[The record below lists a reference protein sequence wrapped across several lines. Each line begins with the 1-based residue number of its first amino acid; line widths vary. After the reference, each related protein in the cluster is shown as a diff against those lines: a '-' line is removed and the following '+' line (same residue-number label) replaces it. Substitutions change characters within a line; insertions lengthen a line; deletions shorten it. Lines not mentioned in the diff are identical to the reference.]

1 MKTKISLLIIIILM
15 SMTTYG
21 QNVDMERMDRDLEVA
36 KNVIESLLG
45 QDNSYFMWSRNI
57 DASYLEGYGVIF
69 TLPNDFVYS
78 VGSGRAV
85 GVSSYRRA
93 EADYRRSEAAV
104 LAEEDAKEKAD
115 QAEAMEKAATEAGE
129 KTKEAIT
136 NFLVDYSDLI
146 GQLNPTE
153 KIMVH
158 SKAQDDFLISIVG
171 EGSSTWSIE
180 EEGGTSSFSAEI
192 ERKDVSEYKQGK
204 ITREEAIKRI
214 EFTESK
220 PAEKEQD
227 LELFASIVR
236 RLYSPDLSKTFFTEK
251 EPRYERLNGFGVI
264 FYMNTY
270 SSYENDRL
278 YSMPVLGRDD
288 VDADERKKTIEEL
301 YPVFEE
307 ELKEVLVE
315 YGRTIK
321 SVDDDEVI
329 MMKIKSTRCKDC
341 SIPESLELTVKK
353 SILSQFDQRKI
364 SLDEAK
370 RSVKIQ
376 RQK

>member
-1 MKTKISLLIIIILM
+1 
-15 SMTTYG
+15 
-21 QNVDMERMDRDLEVA
+21 
-36 KNVIESLLG
+36 
-45 QDNSYFMWSRNI
+45 
-57 DASYLEGYGVIF
+57 
-69 TLPNDFVYS
+69 
-78 VGSGRAV
+78 
-85 GVSSYRRA
+85 
-93 EADYRRSEAAV
+93 
-104 LAEEDAKEKAD
+104 
-115 QAEAMEKAATEAGE
+115 
-129 KTKEAIT
+129 
-136 NFLVDYSDLI
+136 
-146 GQLNPTE
+146 
-153 KIMVH
+153 
-158 SKAQDDFLISIVG
+158 
-171 EGSSTWSIE
+171 
-180 EEGGTSSFSAEI
+180 
-192 ERKDVSEYKQGK
+192 
-204 ITREEAIKRI
+204 
-214 EFTESK
+214 
-220 PAEKEQD
+220 
-227 LELFASIVR
+227 
-236 RLYSPDLSKTFFTEK
+236 
-251 EPRYERLNGFGVI
+251 
-264 FYMNTY
+264 MNTY

-329 MMKIKSTRCKDC
+329 MIKIKSTRCKDC